1 MARQALIVFLA
12 WTCSTFAV
20 PPALAATGRASLAE
34 ALQSL
39 ARRGHLSILFRPE
52 TVSGLQVAKPGK
64 PRNPEAALDEL
75 LRGTGLRARRIAPRT
90 FIIERIEVAK
100 FKGPGEASVSSGERP
115 AHVPPPSS
123 IIVTAL
129 RRPTLLLDTPVSM
142 IAIDGQEWSEL
153 AGRTNAD
160 VARLAPSLTI
170 TSQGAGLDRLSLR
183 GVISAGEPSVGLYYG
198 NVPVLGPSGSTSDPG
213 LMTPNLLLIDV
224 DRIEV
229 LRGPQGT
236 LYGAGSLAGTMRV
249 LFRQPDLDAY
259 SVDVDGSVSSTK
271 GGGVGFDASSAI
283 NLPLVPG
290 RAALRAVTYR
300 RREAGFVDNVA
311 LGLVNIGKRDDAGAR
326 LAVKWEPDP
335 DWSLAIEGAY
345 QKTVYDDFGSGSGDV
360 GRNRTNRAVRL
371 PFSSRFWMA
380 SAVVRGALGTTDVE
394 LSASRYRWLPRR
406 SFDFTAV
413 LEDLRGD
420 PQACAG
426 YFDRPA
432 ASGCTAA
439 ELTQFGSYLNSATP
453 AVLDQ
458 PLRVSS
464 TSAELRLSGR
474 GALNWTTG
482 FFFNRRTDKGESLT
496 RRTDERGMIDATAPL
511 LSQRWFAGS
520 LNQVAAFGDVTWNA
534 LERLHVTAGGRIFRY
549 RRSASGESV
558 LRNPATEV
566 YGSEGMQSYVYS
578 VRGTVGRIR
587 FDFYPRT
594 DWLIYG
600 ELAQGFRPGG
610 INIVPGL
617 PSDAAVYLGDRLVS
631 REVGW
636 RVSLARDAIQLSGAA
651 FRQVWSDM
659 EVSAITNN
667 GAFGIISNLGSAR
680 IDGVELGLKARAGGH
695 FEANVQ
701 ATYLDPRLTSDQVS
715 EIAQATGRA
724 GDRLGLVPPFI
735 ASGVLTSRWDVGGDL
750 AFKLALYGHFSS
762 RHYSMTHRA
771 DDRTMR
777 IGSAGSID
785 MRAILQGSAHSVTVG
800 VTNLTGSQD
809 RIYASNL
816 LIAPRT
822 ITRVRPRT
830 VSIGFNASF

>member
-1 MARQALIVFLA
+1 MARQALIVILA
-12 WTCSTFAV
+12 WSCCAFAV
-20 PPALAATGRASLAE
+20 PTAFAATGQASLAE
-34 ALQSL
+34 ALQAL

-52 TVSGLQVAKPGK
+52 TVSGLRAGKPGK
-64 PRNPEAALDEL
+64 PSKPEAALDEM

-90 FIIERIEVAK
+90 FVIERIEVAK
-100 FKGPGEASVSSGERP
+100 SEGGTDASAPPAER
-115 AHVPPPSS
+115 HVQTAAPSS

-142 IAIDGQEWSEL
+142 IAIEGQQWSEL

-160 VARLAPSLTI
+160 VARLAPSLAI

-198 NVPVLGPSGSTSDPG
+198 NAPVLGPSGSTSDPG

-249 LFRQPDLDAY
+249 LFRQPELDRY
-259 SVDVDGSVSSTK
+259 SANLDGSVSSTR
-271 GGGVGFDASSAI
+271 GGGNGFDASSVI
-283 NLPLVPG
+283 NLALLPG
-290 RAALRAVTYR
+290 RAALRAVAYR

-311 LGLVNIGKRDDAGAR
+311 LGLANIGNRDDAGAR

-335 DWSLAIEGAY
+335 DWSLSLEGAY
-345 QKTVYDDFGSGSGDV
+345 QKTDYDDFGSGSGDV
-360 GRNRTNRAVRL
+360 GTNRTNRTVRL

-420 PQACAG
+420 AQACAG

-432 ASGCTAA
+432 ASGCSAA
-439 ELTQFGSYLNSATP
+439 ELTQFGSYLDTATP

-458 PLRVSS
+458 PLRVTS

-474 GALNWTTG
+474 GALNWTAG
-482 FFFNRRTDKGESLT
+482 FFVNRRTDRGESLT
-496 RRTDERGMIDATAPL
+496 RSADEQGVVDAAAPL
-511 LSQRWFAGS
+511 LSLRRFAGS

-534 LERLHVTAGGRIFRY
+534 TDRLHVTAGGRIFRY
-549 RRSASGESV
+549 RRSASGESI

-566 YGSEGMQSYVYS
+566 YGSEGSESYVYS
-578 VRGTVGRIR
+578 VRGTAGRMR
-587 FDFYPRT
+587 FDFHPAP

-600 ELAQGFRPGG
+600 EVAQGFRPGG

-617 PSDAAVYLGDRLVS
+617 PRDAAVYRGDRLVS
-631 REVGW
+631 RELGW
-636 RVSLARDAIQLSGAA
+636 RVSLGRDAIQLSGAA
-651 FRQVWSDM
+651 FRQTWSDM

-667 GAFGIISNLGSAR
+667 GAFAIISNLGSAR
-680 IDGVELGLKARAGGH
+680 IDGIELGLDARVGEH
-695 FEANVQ
+695 LEANVQ

-715 EIAQATGRA
+715 EIAQTSGRA
-724 GDRLGLVPPFI
+724 GDRLAFVPPFI
-735 ASGVLTSRWDVGGDL
+735 VSSVLTSRWDLGGDL
-750 AFKLALYGHFSS
+750 AFKLALSGHFSS
-762 RHYSMTHRA
+762 RHYSTA
-771 DDRTMR
+771 NRTDERVMR

-785 MRAILQGSAHSVTVG
+785 LRASLQGSVHSVILG
-800 VTNLTGSQD
+800 VTNLTGSHG
-809 RIYASNL
+809 RIQASDF
-816 LIAPRT
+816 IFAPRT

-830 VSIGFNASF
+830 VSIGFNAIF